1 MTHRHAAPGEH
12 EHEFEAAPGLPEPL
26 PAGERLLWQGR
37 PDWRRVA
44 LRAFHV
50 RKLAIYFG
58 VILALRGA
66 NVLADGNGIGAAL
79 LAMAWLLPLVAFAL
93 GTVLMLAWLT
103 GRTAIYTITSKRV
116 VMRIGIVLTLTFN
129 LPLKRIASA
138 GLRIE
143 RDGLGDIPLTL
154 TDGSQIAWVHLWPHC
169 RPWQLRR
176 PQPMLR
182 SVQNAELVAAI
193 LAKAWSQATGVALPS
208 SNPPAA
214 QPAGAKPIA
223 RALTSPH
230 HA

>member
-1 MTHRHAAPGEH
+1 MTSHRHAAPGEH
-12 EHEFEAAPGLPEPL
+12 EHEFEATPGLPEPL
-26 PAGERLLWQGR
+26 PPGERILWQGR

-44 LRAFHV
+44 LRAFHA

-66 NVLADGNGIGAAL
+66 NVLADGDGVGAAL
-79 LAMAWLLPLVAFAL
+79 VAMAWLLPLVVFAL
-93 GTVLMLAWLT
+93 GTVLTLAWLT
-103 GRTAIYTITSKRV
+103 GRTTVYTITSKRV

-154 TDGSQIAWVHLWPHC
+154 AEGSQIAWLHLWPHC
-169 RPWQLRR
+169 RPWQMRR
-176 PQPMLR
+176 PEPMLC
-182 SVQNAELVAAI
+182 SLQNVEQVAAI

-208 SNPPAA
+208 SQAA
-214 QPAGAKPIA
+214 TAPSHAQQPIA
-223 RALTSPH
+223 AH
-230 HA
+230 